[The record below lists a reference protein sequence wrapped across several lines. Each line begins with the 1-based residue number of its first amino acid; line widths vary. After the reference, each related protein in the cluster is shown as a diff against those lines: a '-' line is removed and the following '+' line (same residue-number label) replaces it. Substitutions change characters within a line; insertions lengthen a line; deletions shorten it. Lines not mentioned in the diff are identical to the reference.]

1 MTEEEK
7 RRIALEFLKTEQN
20 RTSVPASIFDN
31 HTVIDRHLAQTEK
44 KRQRL
49 AGLAQQGITVNDLK
63 AAYDEAFNRGQ
74 DEMIYFRLTFFYA
87 STAIAVHEA
96 HPDFTAEQVG
106 EFMKALY
113 KAPGESPD
121 RHELVQRAISLTGVD
136 TSVYDIPGTVTG
148 FGRSA
153 MSESDHYSRKDYQA
167 AARMQKKG
175 ISAKDLEYEKKV
187 GYSNGWHSSFFAS
200 ACYAGLALT
209 LHAAFHS
216 TASQIEEFIDRV
228 IELGDEEIS
237 VADILARCV
246 RETGVDVSRMAKEPG
261 LSS

>member
-1 MTEEEK
+1 M
-7 RRIALEFLKTEQN
+7 FN
-20 RTSVPASIFDN
+20 N
-31 HTVIDRHLAQTEK
+31 HTAITSTFARAEK
-44 KRQRL
+44 KQRRL
-49 AGLAQQGITVNDLK
+49 ASLAQQGITVNDLK
-63 AAYDEAFNRGQ
+63 AAYDEAYNRGQ

-87 STAIAVHEA
+87 SSAIAVHEA
-96 HPDFTAEQVG
+96 NPDFTAEQVG
-106 EFMKALY
+106 EFMKTLY
-113 KAPGESPD
+113 KAPVENPD
-121 RHELVQRAISLTGVD
+121 RDELVQRAISLTGVD
-136 TSVYDIPGTVTG
+136 TSVYDIPGTVIG
-148 FGRSA
+148 FGRSV

-175 ISAKDLEYEKKV
+175 ISAKDLECEKKV
-187 GYSNGWHSSFFAS
+187 GYSNGWNSSFFAS

-216 TASQIEEFIDRV
+216 TALQIEEFIDRV